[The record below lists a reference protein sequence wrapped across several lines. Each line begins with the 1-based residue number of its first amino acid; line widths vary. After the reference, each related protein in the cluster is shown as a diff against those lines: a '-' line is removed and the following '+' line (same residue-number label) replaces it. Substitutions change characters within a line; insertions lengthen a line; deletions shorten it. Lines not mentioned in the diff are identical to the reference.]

1 MVKHKQAQETKSK
14 VKLYKTKRGWFSALT
29 RFFGLFSFMSKKEVH
44 PIDLNDLDALK
55 DADTSDNYKK
65 GIATVATLF
74 GMGAIGAVSPTEVH
88 AATTTVGY
96 SSQVI
101 GSGSTSVSTSTSQS
115 MASTSGSTASQSTST
130 SSVSQSMQSN
140 SLSVNSVSGSTTST
154 TIFEGTTTSS
164 MVTENSSNSISGSQ
178 AIENS
183 DAASIDHSGSH
194 SNSTPVDSITGSTSL
209 DNEKTSIEESAS
221 TSHLEENGMATI
233 LPATG
238 NNDGETSV
246 ANRTVTEGNIVQLA
260 ENIEEVSNEE
270 ELKAALRD
278 ASITTIKLKNNI
290 TLNNAITINN
300 GNRNITI
307 IGDGHYINAL
317 NSDGGIILN
326 NRGGSAQI
334 KLTIENATLY
344 NTSKYGFV
352 NMSSNGVDTV
362 TYKDVTAYGG
372 TLVWSKT
379 GAGVKTLNL
388 VGNTTLNSVKSYEV
402 DGQSC
407 GTEAFSHRT
416 PDGDKTTALYVSHN
430 INIADNANVVLNN
443 SATDIDMWLLT
454 AISSSSTPDNITF
467 ISTVKVGDNASLTM
481 ENIGN
486 TEYNIKLDGG
496 LGNHF
501 IVNENA
507 AVKMSAKVD
516 NVRIIPQLENIL
528 TRGNIELAKGSNVHL
543 EVITGS
549 NFRVAGTVANRID
562 FNGTATLIKQEGASG
577 PTIYDKNS
585 QANIEFN
592 WLGIVEN
599 TVNFN
604 PGADVTLIAGKG
616 ASNIG
621 SSSLVTAKVNI
632 DDPLRVAFNTDKLE
646 TDNGVTYLGN
656 SRINV
661 NVKNATIKVDDNDF
675 SELISS
681 NKTNIN
687 GSSVGVGSVSLNS
700 NSTSYANESESLSA
714 SLSFSV
720 ATSMAASQLAA
731 VNNGSQVIYGGS
743 TSIYNSQS
751 MSSSL
756 SLSTSA
762 SLSESLSNSVSM
774 SESMSNSVS
783 ISESLSNSVSVSAS
797 ESISA
802 SVSASESASTSLS
815 ASESTSASVSASE
828 STSASVSASESTSA
842 SVSASESTSAS
853 VSASES
859 TSASVSASES
869 TSASV
874 SASESTSASVSASE
888 STSTSV
894 SASESASTS
903 LSASESTSASVSS
916 SESTSASA
924 STSESTSALVS
935 ASESTSASVSASE
948 STSASVS
955 ASESLSNSVSM
966 SESLSNSVSMSES
979 LSNSVSMS
987 ESLSNS
993 VSMSESLSNSVSMSE
1008 SLSNSVS
1015 MSESLS
1021 NSQSMSISIS
1031 ELISLSSSESAS
1043 TSLSLS
1049 NSTSISIS
1057 SSGNASESLSD
1068 SLSSIS
1074 SSSSLSGSTSA
1085 VSDLG
1090 STFSDNSIN
1099 YSTSSSLSIMNN
1111 GNGLKTTNISESG
1124 NQTIMN
1130 LNETNSV
1137 NSQKPSQQNEKLP
1150 QTGNEKHS
1158 TAKLLSLISLEA
1170 ILLLLIS
1177 KKKKG

>member
-194 SNSTPVDSITGSTSL
+194 SNSTTVDSITGSTSL

-270 ELKAALRD
+270 ELKAALQD

-326 NRGGSAQI
+326 NSSGSAKI
-334 KLTIENATLY
+334 DLTIENATLY

-352 NMSSNGVDTV
+352 NMSSNGADTV

-379 GAGVKTLNL
+379 YAGVKTLNL

-416 PDGDKTTALYVSHN
+416 PDGDKTTALYVSN
-430 INIADNANVVLNN
+430 AINIADNANVVLNN

-454 AISSSSTPDNITF
+454 AVPSSSST
-467 ISTVKVGDNASLTM
+467 STVKVGNNASLTM

-496 LGNHF
+496 LYNNF

-528 TRGNIELAKGSNVHL
+528 TRGNIDLAKGSNVHL

-549 NFRVAGTVANRID
+549 NFRVAGTVANKID

-621 SSSLVTAKVNI
+621 SSSFVTATVNI
-632 DDPLRVAFNTDKLE
+632 EDPLRVAFNTDKLE

-656 SRINV
+656 SRITV

-842 SVSASESTSAS
+842 S
-853 VSASES
+853 
-859 TSASVSASES
+859 
-869 TSASV
+869 
-874 SASESTSASVSASE
+874 
-888 STSTSV
+888 
-894 SASESASTS
+894 
-903 LSASESTSASVSS
+903 
-916 SESTSASA
+916 A

-955 ASESLSNSVSM
+955 ASESLSNSVSMSESLSNSVSMSESLSNSVSMSESLSNSVSMSESLSNSVSM

>member
-194 SNSTPVDSITGSTSL
+194 SNSTTVDSITGSTSL

-270 ELKAALRD
+270 ELKAALQD

-326 NRGGSAQI
+326 NSSGRANI
-334 KLTIENATLY
+334 NLTIENATLY

-352 NMSSNGVDTV
+352 NMSSNGADTV

-379 GAGVKTLNL
+379 DAGVKTLNL

-416 PDGDKTTALYVSHN
+416 PDGNKTTALYVSHT

-454 AISSSSTPDNITF
+454 DVSSSSAR
-467 ISTVKVGDNASLTM
+467 STVTVGNNASLTM

-496 LGNHF
+496 LYNRF

-528 TRGNIELAKGSNVHL
+528 TRGNIDLAKGSNVHL

-549 NFRVAGTVANRID
+549 NFRVAGTVANKID

-592 WLGIVEN
+592 WLGIYGNE
-599 TVNFN
+599 VNFK

-621 SSSLVTAKVNI
+621 SSSAVTATVNI
-632 DDPLRVAFNTDKLE
+632 NDPLRVAFNTDKLE

-656 SRINV
+656 SRITV

-783 ISESLSNSVSVSAS
+783 ISESLSNSVSVSESLSNSASMS
-797 ESISA
+797 ESLSN
-802 SVSASESASTSLS
+802 SVSMSESLSNSVSMSESLS
-815 ASESTSASVSASE
+815 NSVSMSESMSNSVSMSE
-828 STSASVSASESTSA
+828 SLSNSVSMSESLSN
-842 SVSASESTSAS
+842 SVSMSESLSNS
-853 VSASES
+853 VSM
-859 TSASVSASES
+859 
-869 TSASV
+869 
-874 SASESTSASVSASE
+874 
-888 STSTSV
+888 
-894 SASESASTS
+894 
-903 LSASESTSASVSS
+903 
-916 SESTSASA
+916 
-924 STSESTSALVS
+924 
-935 ASESTSASVSASE
+935 
-948 STSASVS
+948 
-955 ASESLSNSVSM
+955 SESLSNSVSM

>member
-1 MVKHKQAQETKSK
+1 M
-14 VKLYKTKRGWFSALT
+14 
-29 RFFGLFSFMSKKEVH
+29 
-44 PIDLNDLDALK
+44 
-55 DADTSDNYKK
+55 
-65 GIATVATLF
+65 
-74 GMGAIGAVSPTEVH
+74 
-88 AATTTVGY
+88 
-96 SSQVI
+96 
-101 GSGSTSVSTSTSQS
+101 
-115 MASTSGSTASQSTST
+115 
-130 SSVSQSMQSN
+130 
-140 SLSVNSVSGSTTST
+140 
-154 TIFEGTTTSS
+154 
-164 MVTENSSNSISGSQ
+164 
-178 AIENS
+178 
-183 DAASIDHSGSH
+183 
-194 SNSTPVDSITGSTSL
+194 
-209 DNEKTSIEESAS
+209 
-221 TSHLEENGMATI
+221 
-233 LPATG
+233 
-238 NNDGETSV
+238 
-246 ANRTVTEGNIVQLA
+246 
-260 ENIEEVSNEE
+260 
-270 ELKAALRD
+270 
-278 ASITTIKLKNNI
+278 
-290 TLNNAITINN
+290 
-300 GNRNITI
+300 
-307 IGDGHYINAL
+307 
-317 NSDGGIILN
+317 
-326 NRGGSAQI
+326 
-334 KLTIENATLY
+334 
-344 NTSKYGFV
+344 
-352 NMSSNGVDTV
+352 

-430 INIADNANVVLNN
+430 INIEDNANVVLNN

-454 AISSSSTPDNITF
+454 AISSSSTPSTPSTF
-467 ISTVKVGDNASLTM
+467 ISTVKVGNNASLTM

-496 LGNHF
+496 FGNHF

-507 AVKMSAKVD
+507 TVKMSAKVD

-599 TVNFN
+599 TVNFK

-621 SSSLVTAKVNI
+621 SSSPVTANVNI

-828 STSASVSASESTSA
+828 STSASVSASESISA
-842 SVSASESTSAS
+842 
-853 VSASES
+853 
-859 TSASVSASES
+859 
-869 TSASV
+869 
-874 SASESTSASVSASE
+874 
-888 STSTSV
+888 SV

-903 LSASESTSASVSS
+903 LSASESTSASVSA
-916 SESTSASA
+916 SESTSASL
-924 STSESTSALVS
+924 SSSESASSS
-935 ASESTSASVSASE
+935 ASASASISSSLSTSASVSASISGSNFTSDSPVNPQPDNPSTSISDSE
-948 STSASVS
+948 SMSISTSESISVSASGSTSISDSGSTSLSASDSTSTSISGSSFNGSESTSGSQSPVTPFPDNSGSTSMSTNGSGNDSISLSLSITNSTNTSSLENTSASVTDKHMTVDLT
-955 ASESLSNSVSM
+955 AQNSV
-966 SESLSNSVSMSES
+966 EN
-979 LSNSVSMS
+979 
-987 ESLSNS
+987 
-993 VSMSESLSNSVSMSE
+993 
-1008 SLSNSVS
+1008 
-1015 MSESLS
+1015 
-1021 NSQSMSISIS
+1021 
-1031 ELISLSSSESAS
+1031 
-1043 TSLSLS
+1043 
-1049 NSTSISIS
+1049 
-1057 SSGNASESLSD
+1057 GNA
-1068 SLSSIS
+1068 
-1074 SSSSLSGSTSA
+1074 
-1085 VSDLG
+1085 
-1090 STFSDNSIN
+1090 N
-1099 YSTSSSLSIMNN
+1099 
-1111 GNGLKTTNISESG
+1111 
-1124 NQTIMN
+1124 
-1130 LNETNSV
+1130 
-1137 NSQKPSQQNEKLP
+1137 KPSQQNKKLP
-1150 QTGNEKHS
+1150 QTGNAS
-1158 TAKLLSLISLEA
+1158 QTTAELLGLMSLEA
-1170 ILLLLIS
+1170 VLLLLIA
-1177 KKKKG
+1177 KKKKHNEDK

>member
-194 SNSTPVDSITGSTSL
+194 SNSTTVDSITGSTSL

-326 NRGGSAQI
+326 NSSGRAKI
-334 KLTIENATLY
+334 NLTIENATLY

-352 NMSSNGVDTV
+352 NMSSNGADTV

-379 GAGVKTLNL
+379 DAGVKTLNL

-416 PDGDKTTALYVSHN
+416 PDGNKTTALYVSHT
-430 INIADNANVVLNN
+430 IKIADNANVVLNN

-454 AISSSSTPDNITF
+454 DVSSSSAR
-467 ISTVKVGDNASLTM
+467 STVTVGNNASLTM

-496 LGNHF
+496 LNNRF

-528 TRGNIELAKGSNVHL
+528 TRGNIDLAKGSNVHL

-549 NFRVAGTVANRID
+549 NFRVAGTVANKID

-592 WLGIVEN
+592 WLGIYGNE
-599 TVNFN
+599 VNFK

-621 SSSLVTAKVNI
+621 SSSAVTATVNI

-656 SRINV
+656 SRITV

-774 SESMSNSVS
+774 SES
-783 ISESLSNSVSVSAS
+783 
-797 ESISA
+797 
-802 SVSASESASTSLS
+802 ASTSLS

-828 STSASVSASESTSA
+828 STSASVSASESTST
-842 SVSASESTSAS
+842 SVSTSESTSAS

-903 LSASESTSASVSS
+903 LSASESTSASVSAS
-916 SESTSASA
+916 ESASTSLSASESTSASVSASESTSASVSASESTSASA

-955 ASESLSNSVSM
+955 A
-966 SESLSNSVSMSES
+966 
-979 LSNSVSMS
+979 
-987 ESLSNS
+987 
-993 VSMSESLSNSVSMSE
+993 SE

>member
-194 SNSTPVDSITGSTSL
+194 SNSTTVDSITGSTSL

-326 NRGGSAQI
+326 NRGSAKI
-334 KLTIENATLY
+334 DLTIENATLY

-454 AISSSSTPDNITF
+454 AIPSSSTPITPSTF
-467 ISTVKVGDNASLTM
+467 ISTVKVGNNASLTM

-496 LGNHF
+496 FGNHF

-549 NFRVAGTVANRID
+549 NFRVAGTVANKID

-621 SSSLVTAKVNI
+621 SSSLVNANVNI

-681 NKTNIN
+681 NETNIN

-828 STSASVSASESTSA
+828 STSASVSASESISA
-842 SVSASESTSAS
+842 SVR
-853 VSASES
+853 
-859 TSASVSASES
+859 
-869 TSASV
+869 
-874 SASESTSASVSASE
+874 
-888 STSTSV
+888 
-894 SASESASTS
+894 
-903 LSASESTSASVSS
+903 
-916 SESTSASA
+916 
-924 STSESTSALVS
+924 ALVPVKY
-935 ASESTSASVSASE
+935 TV
-948 STSASVS
+948 
-955 ASESLSNSVSM
+955 
-966 SESLSNSVSMSES
+966 
-979 LSNSVSMS
+979 
-987 ESLSNS
+987 
-993 VSMSESLSNSVSMSE
+993 
-1008 SLSNSVS
+1008 
-1015 MSESLS
+1015 
-1021 NSQSMSISIS
+1021 
-1031 ELISLSSSESAS
+1031 
-1043 TSLSLS
+1043 
-1049 NSTSISIS
+1049 
-1057 SSGNASESLSD
+1057 
-1068 SLSSIS
+1068 
-1074 SSSSLSGSTSA
+1074 
-1085 VSDLG
+1085 
-1090 STFSDNSIN
+1090 
-1099 YSTSSSLSIMNN
+1099 
-1111 GNGLKTTNISESG
+1111 
-1124 NQTIMN
+1124 
-1130 LNETNSV
+1130 
-1137 NSQKPSQQNEKLP
+1137 
-1150 QTGNEKHS
+1150 
-1158 TAKLLSLISLEA
+1158 
-1170 ILLLLIS
+1170 
-1177 KKKKG
+1177 

>member
-194 SNSTPVDSITGSTSL
+194 SNSTTVDSITGSTSL

-326 NRGGSAQI
+326 NSSGRAKI
-334 KLTIENATLY
+334 NLTIENATLY

-352 NMSSNGVDTV
+352 NMSSNGADTV

-379 GAGVKTLNL
+379 DAGVKTLNL

-416 PDGDKTTALYVSHN
+416 PDGNKTTALYVSHT
-430 INIADNANVVLNN
+430 IKIADNANVVLNN

-454 AISSSSTPDNITF
+454 DVSSSSAR
-467 ISTVKVGDNASLTM
+467 STVTVGNNASLTM

-496 LGNHF
+496 LNNRF

-528 TRGNIELAKGSNVHL
+528 TRGNIDLAKGSNVHL

-549 NFRVAGTVANRID
+549 NFRVAGTVANKID

-592 WLGIVEN
+592 WLGIYGNE
-599 TVNFN
+599 VNFK

-621 SSSLVTAKVNI
+621 SSSAVTATVNI

-656 SRINV
+656 SRITV

-762 SLSESLSNSVSM
+762 SLSESLSNSVST

-783 ISESLSNSVSVSAS
+783 ISESLSNSVSV
-797 ESISA
+797 
-802 SVSASESASTSLS
+802 
-815 ASESTSASVSASE
+815 
-828 STSASVSASESTSA
+828 
-842 SVSASESTSAS
+842 
-853 VSASES
+853 
-859 TSASVSASES
+859 
-869 TSASV
+869 
-874 SASESTSASVSASE
+874 
-888 STSTSV
+888 
-894 SASESASTS
+894 
-903 LSASESTSASVSS
+903 
-916 SESTSASA
+916 
-924 STSESTSALVS
+924 
-935 ASESTSASVSASE
+935 
-948 STSASVS
+948 
-955 ASESLSNSVSM
+955 
-966 SESLSNSVSMSES
+966 
-979 LSNSVSMS
+979 S

>member
-194 SNSTPVDSITGSTSL
+194 SNSTTVDSITGSTSL

-270 ELKAALRD
+270 ELKAALQD

-326 NRGGSAQI
+326 NSSGRAKI
-334 KLTIENATLY
+334 NLTIENATLY

-352 NMSSNGVDTV
+352 NMSSNGADTV

-379 GAGVKTLNL
+379 DAGVKTLNL

-416 PDGDKTTALYVSHN
+416 PDGNKTTALYVSHT
-430 INIADNANVVLNN
+430 IKIADNANVVLNN

-454 AISSSSTPDNITF
+454 DVSSSSAR
-467 ISTVKVGDNASLTM
+467 STVTVGNNASLTM

-496 LGNHF
+496 LNNRF

-528 TRGNIELAKGSNVHL
+528 TRGNIDLAKGSNVHL

-549 NFRVAGTVANRID
+549 NFRVAGTVANKID

-592 WLGIVEN
+592 WLGIYGNE
-599 TVNFN
+599 VNFK

-621 SSSLVTAKVNI
+621 SSSAVTATVNI

-656 SRINV
+656 SRITV

-783 ISESLSNSVSVSAS
+783 ISESLSNSVSV
-797 ESISA
+797 
-802 SVSASESASTSLS
+802 
-815 ASESTSASVSASE
+815 
-828 STSASVSASESTSA
+828 
-842 SVSASESTSAS
+842 
-853 VSASES
+853 
-859 TSASVSASES
+859 
-869 TSASV
+869 
-874 SASESTSASVSASE
+874 
-888 STSTSV
+888 
-894 SASESASTS
+894 
-903 LSASESTSASVSS
+903 
-916 SESTSASA
+916 
-924 STSESTSALVS
+924 
-935 ASESTSASVSASE
+935 
-948 STSASVS
+948 
-955 ASESLSNSVSM
+955 
-966 SESLSNSVSMSES
+966 
-979 LSNSVSMS
+979 S

>member
-194 SNSTPVDSITGSTSL
+194 SNSTTVDSITGSTSL

-270 ELKAALRD
+270 ELKAALQD

-326 NRGGSAQI
+326 NSSGSAKI
-334 KLTIENATLY
+334 DLTIENATLY

-352 NMSSNGVDTV
+352 NMSSNGADTV

-379 GAGVKTLNL
+379 YAGVKTLNL

-416 PDGDKTTALYVSHN
+416 PDGDKTTALYVSHA

-454 AISSSSTPDNITF
+454 AVSSSSTP
-467 ISTVKVGDNASLTM
+467 STVKVGNNASLTM

-496 LGNHF
+496 LNNHF

-528 TRGNIELAKGSNVHL
+528 TRGNIDLAKGSNVHL

-549 NFRVAGTVANRID
+549 NFRVAGTVANKID

-592 WLGIVEN
+592 WLGIGGNE
-599 TVNFN
+599 VNFK

-621 SSSLVTAKVNI
+621 SSSAVTATVNI
-632 DDPLRVAFNTDKLE
+632 NDPLRVAFNTDKLE

-656 SRINV
+656 SRITV

-783 ISESLSNSVSVSAS
+783 ISESLSNSVSVS
-797 ESISA
+797 ESLSNSA
-802 SVSASESASTSLS
+802 SM
-815 ASESTSASVSASE
+815 
-828 STSASVSASESTSA
+828 
-842 SVSASESTSAS
+842 
-853 VSASES
+853 
-859 TSASVSASES
+859 
-869 TSASV
+869 
-874 SASESTSASVSASE
+874 
-888 STSTSV
+888 
-894 SASESASTS
+894 
-903 LSASESTSASVSS
+903 
-916 SESTSASA
+916 
-924 STSESTSALVS
+924 
-935 ASESTSASVSASE
+935 
-948 STSASVS
+948 
-955 ASESLSNSVSM
+955 SESLSNSVSM

-987 ESLSNS
+987 ESLSNSVSMSESLSNSVSMSESMSNSVSMSESLSNSVSMSESLSNSVSMSESLSNSVSMSESLSNSVSMSESLSNSVSMSESLSNSVSMSESMSNS

>member
-194 SNSTPVDSITGSTSL
+194 SNSTTVDSITGSTSL

-326 NRGGSAQI
+326 NRGSAKI
-334 KLTIENATLY
+334 DLTIENATLY

-352 NMSSNGVDTV
+352 NMSSNGADTV

-416 PDGDKTTALYVSHN
+416 PDGDKTTALYVSHA

-454 AISSSSTPDNITF
+454 ASLTNST
-467 ISTVKVGDNASLTM
+467 STVTVVNNASLTM

-496 LGNHF
+496 LYNYF

-549 NFRVAGTVANRID
+549 NFRVAGTVANKID

-585 QANIEFN
+585 QANIEFD
-592 WLGIVEN
+592 WLGIGGN
-599 TVNFN
+599 KVNFN

-621 SSSLVTAKVNI
+621 SSSLVTANVNI

-661 NVKNATIKVDDNDF
+661 NVTNATIKVDDNDF

-762 SLSESLSNSVSM
+762 SLSESLSNSVST

-828 STSASVSASESTSA
+828 STSASVSASESTST
-842 SVSASESTSAS
+842 SVSTSESTSAS

-894 SASESASTS
+894 SASES
-903 LSASESTSASVSS
+903 
-916 SESTSASA
+916 TSASA

-955 ASESLSNSVSM
+955 A
-966 SESLSNSVSMSES
+966 SES

>member
-194 SNSTPVDSITGSTSL
+194 SNSTTVDSITGSTSL

-270 ELKAALRD
+270 ELKAALQD

-326 NRGGSAQI
+326 NSSGSAKI
-334 KLTIENATLY
+334 DLTIENATLY

-352 NMSSNGVDTV
+352 NMSSNGADTV

-379 GAGVKTLNL
+379 DAGVKTLNL

-416 PDGDKTTALYVSHN
+416 PDGNKTTALYVSHA

-454 AISSSSTPDNITF
+454 DVSSSSAR
-467 ISTVKVGDNASLTM
+467 STVTVGNNASLTM

-496 LGNHF
+496 LYNHF

-528 TRGNIELAKGSNVHL
+528 TRGNIDLAKGSNVHL

-549 NFRVAGTVANRID
+549 NFRVAGTVANKID

-585 QANIEFN
+585 QANIEFD
-592 WLGIVEN
+592 WLGIGGN
-599 TVNFN
+599 KVNFN

-621 SSSLVTAKVNI
+621 ASSAVTATVNI
-632 DDPLRVAFNTDKLE
+632 NDPLRVAFNTDKLE

-656 SRINV
+656 SRITV

-783 ISESLSNSVSVSAS
+783 ISESLSNSVSVSESLSNSVSMS
-797 ESISA
+797 ESLSN
-802 SVSASESASTSLS
+802 SVSMSESLS
-815 ASESTSASVSASE
+815 NSVSM
-828 STSASVSASESTSA
+828 
-842 SVSASESTSAS
+842 
-853 VSASES
+853 
-859 TSASVSASES
+859 
-869 TSASV
+869 
-874 SASESTSASVSASE
+874 
-888 STSTSV
+888 
-894 SASESASTS
+894 
-903 LSASESTSASVSS
+903 
-916 SESTSASA
+916 
-924 STSESTSALVS
+924 
-935 ASESTSASVSASE
+935 
-948 STSASVS
+948 
-955 ASESLSNSVSM
+955 SESLSNSVSM

>member
-194 SNSTPVDSITGSTSL
+194 SNSTTVDSITGSTSL

-270 ELKAALRD
+270 ELKAALQD

-326 NRGGSAQI
+326 NSSGSAKI
-334 KLTIENATLY
+334 DLTIENATLY

-352 NMSSNGVDTV
+352 NMSSNGADTV

-379 GAGVKTLNL
+379 YAGVKTLNL

-416 PDGDKTTALYVSHN
+416 PDGDKTTALYVSHA

-454 AISSSSTPDNITF
+454 AVSSSSTP
-467 ISTVKVGDNASLTM
+467 STVKVGNNASLTM

-496 LGNHF
+496 LNNHF

-528 TRGNIELAKGSNVHL
+528 TRGNIDLAKGSNVHL

-549 NFRVAGTVANRID
+549 NFRVAGTVANKID

-592 WLGIVEN
+592 WLGIGGNE
-599 TVNFN
+599 VNFK

-621 SSSLVTAKVNI
+621 SSSAVTATVNI
-632 DDPLRVAFNTDKLE
+632 NDPLRVAFNTDKLE

-656 SRINV
+656 SRITV

-783 ISESLSNSVSVSAS
+783 ISESLSNSASMSESLSNSVSMS
-797 ESISA
+797 ESLSN
-802 SVSASESASTSLS
+802 SVSMSESLSNSVSMSESLS
-815 ASESTSASVSASE
+815 NSVSMSESLSNSVSMSE
-828 STSASVSASESTSA
+828 SLSNSVSMSESLSN
-842 SVSASESTSAS
+842 SVSMSESLSNFVSMSESMSNS
-853 VSASES
+853 VSMSES
-859 TSASVSASES
+859 LSNSVSMSES
-869 TSASV
+869 LSNSV
-874 SASESTSASVSASE
+874 SMSESLSNSVSMSE
-888 STSTSV
+888 SMSNSV
-894 SASESASTS
+894 SM
-903 LSASESTSASVSS
+903 
-916 SESTSASA
+916 
-924 STSESTSALVS
+924 
-935 ASESTSASVSASE
+935 
-948 STSASVS
+948 
-955 ASESLSNSVSM
+955 SESLSNSVSM

>member
-194 SNSTPVDSITGSTSL
+194 SNSTTVDSITGSTSL

-270 ELKAALRD
+270 ELKAALQD

-326 NRGGSAQI
+326 NSSGSAKI
-334 KLTIENATLY
+334 DLTIENATLY

-352 NMSSNGVDTV
+352 NMSSNGADTV

-379 GAGVKTLNL
+379 DAGVKTLNL

-416 PDGDKTTALYVSHN
+416 PDGNKTTALYVSHA

-454 AISSSSTPDNITF
+454 DVSSSSAR
-467 ISTVKVGDNASLTM
+467 STVTVGNNASLTM

-496 LGNHF
+496 LYNDF

-528 TRGNIELAKGSNVHL
+528 TRGNIDLAKGSNVHL

-549 NFRVAGTVANRID
+549 NFRVAGTVANKID

-592 WLGIVEN
+592 WLGIYGNE
-599 TVNFN
+599 VNFK

-621 SSSLVTAKVNI
+621 SSSFVNATVNI
-632 DDPLRVAFNTDKLE
+632 NDPLRVAFNTDKLE

-656 SRINV
+656 SRITV

-681 NKTNIN
+681 NKTSIN

-783 ISESLSNSVSVSAS
+783 ISESLSNSVSVSESLSNSVSMS
-797 ESISA
+797 ESLSNSVSMSESLSNSVSMSESMSNSVSMSESLSNSVSMSESLSNSA
-802 SVSASESASTSLS
+802 SMSESLSNSVSMSESLS
-815 ASESTSASVSASE
+815 NSVSM
-828 STSASVSASESTSA
+828 
-842 SVSASESTSAS
+842 
-853 VSASES
+853 
-859 TSASVSASES
+859 
-869 TSASV
+869 
-874 SASESTSASVSASE
+874 
-888 STSTSV
+888 
-894 SASESASTS
+894 
-903 LSASESTSASVSS
+903 
-916 SESTSASA
+916 
-924 STSESTSALVS
+924 
-935 ASESTSASVSASE
+935 
-948 STSASVS
+948 
-955 ASESLSNSVSM
+955 SESLSNSVSM

>member
-194 SNSTPVDSITGSTSL
+194 SNSTTVDSITGSTSL

-270 ELKAALRD
+270 ELKAALQD

-317 NSDGGIILN
+317 NRNGGIILN
-326 NRGGSAQI
+326 NSSGSAKI
-334 KLTIENATLY
+334 DLTIENATLY

-352 NMSSNGVDTV
+352 NMSSNGADTV

-379 GAGVKTLNL
+379 DAGVKTLNL

-407 GTEAFSHRT
+407 GTEAFSHST
-416 PDGDKTTALYVSHN
+416 PDGDKTTALYVSN
-430 INIADNANVVLNN
+430 AINIADNANVVLNN

-454 AISSSSTPDNITF
+454 AVPSSSST
-467 ISTVKVGDNASLTM
+467 STVTVGNNASLTM

-496 LGNHF
+496 LYNDF

-528 TRGNIELAKGSNVHL
+528 TRGNIDLAKGSNVHL

-549 NFRVAGTVANRID
+549 NFRVAGTIANKID

-585 QANIEFN
+585 QANIEFD
-592 WLGIVEN
+592 WLGIGGNE
-599 TVNFN
+599 VNFK

-621 SSSLVTAKVNI
+621 SSSFVTATVNI
-632 DDPLRVAFNTDKLE
+632 NDPLRVAFNTDKLE

-656 SRINV
+656 SRITV

-681 NKTNIN
+681 NETKIN

-783 ISESLSNSVSVSAS
+783 ISESLSNSVSV
-797 ESISA
+797 
-802 SVSASESASTSLS
+802 
-815 ASESTSASVSASE
+815 
-828 STSASVSASESTSA
+828 
-842 SVSASESTSAS
+842 
-853 VSASES
+853 
-859 TSASVSASES
+859 
-869 TSASV
+869 
-874 SASESTSASVSASE
+874 
-888 STSTSV
+888 
-894 SASESASTS
+894 
-903 LSASESTSASVSS
+903 
-916 SESTSASA
+916 
-924 STSESTSALVS
+924 
-935 ASESTSASVSASE
+935 
-948 STSASVS
+948 
-955 ASESLSNSVSM
+955 
-966 SESLSNSVSMSES
+966 
-979 LSNSVSMS
+979 S

>member
-194 SNSTPVDSITGSTSL
+194 SNSTTVDSITGSTSL

-270 ELKAALRD
+270 ELKAALQD

-326 NRGGSAQI
+326 NSSGSANI
-334 KLTIENATLY
+334 DLTIENATLY

-352 NMSSNGVDTV
+352 NMSSNGADTV

-379 GAGVKTLNL
+379 YAGVKTLNL

-416 PDGDKTTALYVSHN
+416 PDGNKTTALYVSHT
-430 INIADNANVVLNN
+430 IEIEDNANVVLNN

-454 AISSSSTPDNITF
+454 DVSSSRPHST
-467 ISTVKVGDNASLTM
+467 STVTVGNNASLTM

-496 LGNHF
+496 LYNDF

-528 TRGNIELAKGSNVHL
+528 TRGNIDLAKGSNVHL

-549 NFRVAGTVANRID
+549 NFRVAGTVANKID

-592 WLGIVEN
+592 WLGIVRNE
-599 TVNFN
+599 VNFK

-621 SSSLVTAKVNI
+621 SSSLVTANVNI

-656 SRINV
+656 SRITV

-842 SVSASESTSAS
+842 SVSASES
-853 VSASES
+853 
-859 TSASVSASES
+859 
-869 TSASV
+869 
-874 SASESTSASVSASE
+874 
-888 STSTSV
+888 
-894 SASESASTS
+894 
-903 LSASESTSASVSS
+903 
-916 SESTSASA
+916 
-924 STSESTSALVS
+924 
-935 ASESTSASVSASE
+935 
-948 STSASVS
+948 
-955 ASESLSNSVSM
+955 
-966 SESLSNSVSMSES
+966 
-979 LSNSVSMS
+979 
-987 ESLSNS
+987 
-993 VSMSESLSNSVSMSE
+993 
-1008 SLSNSVS
+1008 LSNSVS

>member
-194 SNSTPVDSITGSTSL
+194 SNSTTVDSITGSTSL

-326 NRGGSAQI
+326 NSSGSAKI
-334 KLTIENATLY
+334 DLTIENATLY

-352 NMSSNGVDTV
+352 NMSSNGADTV

-379 GAGVKTLNL
+379 DAGVKTLNL

-416 PDGDKTTALYVSHN
+416 PDGDKTTALYVSHA

-454 AISSSSTPDNITF
+454 DVSSSSAR
-467 ISTVKVGDNASLTM
+467 STVTVGDNASLTM

-496 LGNHF
+496 LNNRF
-501 IVNENA
+501 TVNENA

-528 TRGNIELAKGSNVHL
+528 TRGNIDLAKGSNVHL

-549 NFRVAGTVANRID
+549 NFRVAGTIANKID

-585 QANIEFN
+585 QANIEFD
-592 WLGIVEN
+592 WLGIGGNE
-599 TVNFN
+599 VNFK

-616 ASNIG
+616 ESNIG
-621 SSSLVTAKVNI
+621 SSSFVTATVNI
-632 DDPLRVAFNTDKLE
+632 NDPLRVAFNTDKLE

-656 SRINV
+656 SRITV

-783 ISESLSNSVSVSAS
+783 ISESLSNSVSV
-797 ESISA
+797 
-802 SVSASESASTSLS
+802 
-815 ASESTSASVSASE
+815 
-828 STSASVSASESTSA
+828 
-842 SVSASESTSAS
+842 
-853 VSASES
+853 
-859 TSASVSASES
+859 
-869 TSASV
+869 
-874 SASESTSASVSASE
+874 
-888 STSTSV
+888 
-894 SASESASTS
+894 
-903 LSASESTSASVSS
+903 
-916 SESTSASA
+916 
-924 STSESTSALVS
+924 
-935 ASESTSASVSASE
+935 
-948 STSASVS
+948 
-955 ASESLSNSVSM
+955 
-966 SESLSNSVSMSES
+966 
-979 LSNSVSMS
+979 S

>member
-194 SNSTPVDSITGSTSL
+194 SNSTTVDSITGSTSL

-233 LPATG
+233 LLATG

-326 NRGGSAQI
+326 NSSGRAKI
-334 KLTIENATLY
+334 NLTIENATLY

-352 NMSSNGVDTV
+352 NMSSNGADTV

-379 GAGVKTLNL
+379 DAGVKTLNL

-416 PDGDKTTALYVSHN
+416 PDGNKTTALYVSHT
-430 INIADNANVVLNN
+430 IKIADNANVVLNN

-454 AISSSSTPDNITF
+454 DVSSSSAR
-467 ISTVKVGDNASLTM
+467 STVTVGNNASLTM

-496 LGNHF
+496 LNNRF

-528 TRGNIELAKGSNVHL
+528 TRGNIDLAKGSNVHL

-549 NFRVAGTVANRID
+549 NFRVAGTVANKID

-592 WLGIVEN
+592 WLGIYGNE
-599 TVNFN
+599 VNFK

-621 SSSLVTAKVNI
+621 SSSFVTATVNI
-632 DDPLRVAFNTDKLE
+632 NDPLRVAFNTDKLE

-656 SRINV
+656 SRITV

-783 ISESLSNSVSVSAS
+783 ISESLSNSVSVSESLSNSVSMS
-797 ESISA
+797 ESLSN
-802 SVSASESASTSLS
+802 SVSMSESLS
-815 ASESTSASVSASE
+815 NSVSM
-828 STSASVSASESTSA
+828 
-842 SVSASESTSAS
+842 
-853 VSASES
+853 
-859 TSASVSASES
+859 
-869 TSASV
+869 
-874 SASESTSASVSASE
+874 
-888 STSTSV
+888 
-894 SASESASTS
+894 
-903 LSASESTSASVSS
+903 
-916 SESTSASA
+916 
-924 STSESTSALVS
+924 
-935 ASESTSASVSASE
+935 
-948 STSASVS
+948 
-955 ASESLSNSVSM
+955 SESLSNSVSM

>member
-194 SNSTPVDSITGSTSL
+194 SNSTTVDSITGSTSL

-270 ELKAALRD
+270 ELKAALQD

-317 NSDGGIILN
+317 NRNGGIILN
-326 NRGGSAQI
+326 NSSGSAKI
-334 KLTIENATLY
+334 DLTIENATLY

-352 NMSSNGVDTV
+352 NMSSNGADTV

-379 GAGVKTLNL
+379 DAGVKTLNL

-416 PDGDKTTALYVSHN
+416 PDGNKTTALYVSHT
-430 INIADNANVVLNN
+430 IKIADNANVVLNN

-454 AISSSSTPDNITF
+454 AVPSSSST
-467 ISTVKVGDNASLTM
+467 STVTVGNNASLTM

-496 LGNHF
+496 LYNDF

-528 TRGNIELAKGSNVHL
+528 TRGNIDLAKGSNVHL

-549 NFRVAGTVANRID
+549 NFRVAGTVANKID

-592 WLGIVEN
+592 WLGIYGNE
-599 TVNFN
+599 VNFK

-621 SSSLVTAKVNI
+621 SSSAVTTTVNI

-656 SRINV
+656 SRITV

-681 NKTNIN
+681 NETKIN

-783 ISESLSNSVSVSAS
+783 ISESLSNSVSVSESLSNSVSMS
-797 ESISA
+797 ESLSN
-802 SVSASESASTSLS
+802 SVSMSESLS
-815 ASESTSASVSASE
+815 NSVSM
-828 STSASVSASESTSA
+828 
-842 SVSASESTSAS
+842 
-853 VSASES
+853 
-859 TSASVSASES
+859 
-869 TSASV
+869 
-874 SASESTSASVSASE
+874 
-888 STSTSV
+888 
-894 SASESASTS
+894 
-903 LSASESTSASVSS
+903 
-916 SESTSASA
+916 
-924 STSESTSALVS
+924 
-935 ASESTSASVSASE
+935 
-948 STSASVS
+948 
-955 ASESLSNSVSM
+955 SESLSNSVSM

>member
-194 SNSTPVDSITGSTSL
+194 SNSTTVDSITGSTSL

-270 ELKAALRD
+270 ELKAALQD

-326 NRGGSAQI
+326 NSSGSAKI
-334 KLTIENATLY
+334 DLTIENATLY

-352 NMSSNGVDTV
+352 NMSSNGADTV

-379 GAGVKTLNL
+379 DAGVKTLNL

-407 GTEAFSHRT
+407 GTEAFSHST
-416 PDGDKTTALYVSHN
+416 PDGDKTTALYVSN
-430 INIADNANVVLNN
+430 AINIADNANVVLNN

-454 AISSSSTPDNITF
+454 DVSSSSAR
-467 ISTVKVGDNASLTM
+467 STVTVGNNASLTM

-496 LGNHF
+496 LNNRF

-528 TRGNIELAKGSNVHL
+528 TRGNIDLAKGSNVHL

-549 NFRVAGTVANRID
+549 NFRVAGTVANKID

-592 WLGIVEN
+592 WLGIYGNE
-599 TVNFN
+599 VNFK

-621 SSSLVTAKVNI
+621 SSSFVNATVNI
-632 DDPLRVAFNTDKLE
+632 NDPLRVAFNTDKLE

-656 SRINV
+656 SRITV

-774 SESMSNSVS
+774 SESASTSLSASESTSASVS
-783 ISESLSNSVSVSAS
+783 ASESTSASVSAS
-797 ESISA
+797 ESISASVSASESASTSLSASESTSA

-828 STSASVSASESTSA
+828 STSASVSASESTS
-842 SVSASESTSAS
+842 
-853 VSASES
+853 
-859 TSASVSASES
+859 
-869 TSASV
+869 
-874 SASESTSASVSASE
+874 
-888 STSTSV
+888 TSV
-894 SASESASTS
+894 SASESAS
-903 LSASESTSASVSS
+903 
-916 SESTSASA
+916 
-924 STSESTSALVS
+924 
-935 ASESTSASVSASE
+935 ASVSASE
-948 STSASVS
+948 SLSNSVS
-955 ASESLSNSVSM
+955 MSESLSNSVSMSESLSNSVSMSESLSNSVSM

>member
-194 SNSTPVDSITGSTSL
+194 SNSTTVDSITGSTSL

-270 ELKAALRD
+270 ELKAALQD

-326 NRGGSAQI
+326 NSSGSAKI
-334 KLTIENATLY
+334 DLTIENATLY

-352 NMSSNGVDTV
+352 NMSSNGADTV

-379 GAGVKTLNL
+379 DAGVKTLNL

-416 PDGDKTTALYVSHN
+416 PDGDKTTALYVSHA

-454 AISSSSTPDNITF
+454 DVSSSSAR
-467 ISTVKVGDNASLTM
+467 STVTVGNNASLTM

-496 LGNHF
+496 LYNHF

-528 TRGNIELAKGSNVHL
+528 TRGNIDLAKGSNVHL

-549 NFRVAGTVANRID
+549 NFRVAGTVANKID

-585 QANIEFN
+585 QANIEFD
-592 WLGIVEN
+592 WLGIGGN
-599 TVNFN
+599 KVNFN

-621 SSSLVTAKVNI
+621 SSSAVTATVNI

-656 SRINV
+656 SRITV

-783 ISESLSNSVSVSAS
+783 ISESLSNSVSVSESLSNSASMS
-797 ESISA
+797 ESLSN
-802 SVSASESASTSLS
+802 SVSMSESLS
-815 ASESTSASVSASE
+815 NSVSM
-828 STSASVSASESTSA
+828 
-842 SVSASESTSAS
+842 
-853 VSASES
+853 
-859 TSASVSASES
+859 
-869 TSASV
+869 
-874 SASESTSASVSASE
+874 
-888 STSTSV
+888 
-894 SASESASTS
+894 
-903 LSASESTSASVSS
+903 
-916 SESTSASA
+916 
-924 STSESTSALVS
+924 
-935 ASESTSASVSASE
+935 
-948 STSASVS
+948 
-955 ASESLSNSVSM
+955 SESLSNSVSM

>member
-194 SNSTPVDSITGSTSL
+194 SNSTTVDSITGSTSL

-270 ELKAALRD
+270 ELKAALQD

-326 NRGGSAQI
+326 NSSGSAKI
-334 KLTIENATLY
+334 DLTIENATLY

-352 NMSSNGVDTV
+352 NMSSNGADTV

-379 GAGVKTLNL
+379 DAGVKTLNL

-416 PDGDKTTALYVSHN
+416 PDGDKTTALYVSN
-430 INIADNANVVLNN
+430 AINIADNANVVLNN

-454 AISSSSTPDNITF
+454 AVPSSSST
-467 ISTVKVGDNASLTM
+467 STVTVGKNASLTM

-496 LGNHF
+496 LYNHF

-528 TRGNIELAKGSNVHL
+528 TRGNIDLAKGSNVHL

-549 NFRVAGTVANRID
+549 NFRVAGTVANKID

-585 QANIEFN
+585 QANIEFD
-592 WLGIVEN
+592 WLGIGGN
-599 TVNFN
+599 KVNFN

-621 SSSLVTAKVNI
+621 SSSFVNATVNI
-632 DDPLRVAFNTDKLE
+632 NDPLRVAFNTDKLE

-656 SRINV
+656 SRITV

-681 NKTNIN
+681 NKTSIN

-783 ISESLSNSVSVSAS
+783 ISESLSNSVSVSESLSNSVSMS
-797 ESISA
+797 ESLSN
-802 SVSASESASTSLS
+802 SVSMSESLS
-815 ASESTSASVSASE
+815 NSVSM
-828 STSASVSASESTSA
+828 
-842 SVSASESTSAS
+842 
-853 VSASES
+853 
-859 TSASVSASES
+859 
-869 TSASV
+869 
-874 SASESTSASVSASE
+874 
-888 STSTSV
+888 
-894 SASESASTS
+894 
-903 LSASESTSASVSS
+903 
-916 SESTSASA
+916 
-924 STSESTSALVS
+924 
-935 ASESTSASVSASE
+935 
-948 STSASVS
+948 
-955 ASESLSNSVSM
+955 SESLSNSVSM

>member
-194 SNSTPVDSITGSTSL
+194 SNSTTVDSITGSTSL

-270 ELKAALRD
+270 ELKAALQD

-326 NRGGSAQI
+326 NSSGSAKI
-334 KLTIENATLY
+334 DLTIENATLY

-352 NMSSNGVDTV
+352 NMSSNGADTV

-379 GAGVKTLNL
+379 DAGVKTLNL

-416 PDGDKTTALYVSHN
+416 PDGNKTTALYVSHT

-454 AISSSSTPDNITF
+454 DVSSSSAR
-467 ISTVKVGDNASLTM
+467 STVTVGNNASLTM

-496 LGNHF
+496 LYNHF

-528 TRGNIELAKGSNVHL
+528 TRGNIDLAKGSNVHL

-549 NFRVAGTVANRID
+549 NFRVAGTVANKID

-592 WLGIVEN
+592 WLGIYGNE
-599 TVNFN
+599 VNFK

-621 SSSLVTAKVNI
+621 SSSAVTATVNI
-632 DDPLRVAFNTDKLE
+632 NDPLRVAFNTDKLE

-656 SRINV
+656 SRITV

-828 STSASVSASESTSA
+828 STSAT
-842 SVSASESTSAS
+842 
-853 VSASES
+853 
-859 TSASVSASES
+859 
-869 TSASV
+869 
-874 SASESTSASVSASE
+874 
-888 STSTSV
+888 
-894 SASESASTS
+894 ESA
-903 LSASESTSASVSS
+903 

-955 ASESLSNSVSM
+955 ASESLSNSVSMSESLSNSVSM

>member
-194 SNSTPVDSITGSTSL
+194 SNSTTVDSITGSTSL

-326 NRGGSAQI
+326 NSSGSAKI
-334 KLTIENATLY
+334 DLTIENATLY

-352 NMSSNGVDTV
+352 NMSSNGADTV

-379 GAGVKTLNL
+379 DAGVKTLNL

-416 PDGDKTTALYVSHN
+416 PDGNKTTALYVSHA

-454 AISSSSTPDNITF
+454 DVSSSRTH
-467 ISTVKVGDNASLTM
+467 STVTVGNNASLTM

-496 LGNHF
+496 LYNRF

-528 TRGNIELAKGSNVHL
+528 TRGNIDLAKGSNVHL

-549 NFRVAGTVANRID
+549 NFRVAGTVANKID

-592 WLGIVEN
+592 WLGIYGNE
-599 TVNFN
+599 VNFK

-621 SSSLVTAKVNI
+621 SSSFVTATVNI

-656 SRINV
+656 SRITV

-783 ISESLSNSVSVSAS
+783 ISESLSNSVSVSESLSNSVSMS
-797 ESISA
+797 ESLSN
-802 SVSASESASTSLS
+802 SVSMSESLS
-815 ASESTSASVSASE
+815 NSVSM
-828 STSASVSASESTSA
+828 
-842 SVSASESTSAS
+842 
-853 VSASES
+853 
-859 TSASVSASES
+859 
-869 TSASV
+869 
-874 SASESTSASVSASE
+874 
-888 STSTSV
+888 
-894 SASESASTS
+894 
-903 LSASESTSASVSS
+903 
-916 SESTSASA
+916 
-924 STSESTSALVS
+924 
-935 ASESTSASVSASE
+935 
-948 STSASVS
+948 
-955 ASESLSNSVSM
+955 SESLSNSVSM

>member
-194 SNSTPVDSITGSTSL
+194 SNSTTVDSITGSTSL

-326 NRGGSAQI
+326 NRGSAKI
-334 KLTIENATLY
+334 DLTIENATLY

-352 NMSSNGVDTV
+352 NMSSNGVDIV

-454 AISSSSTPDNITF
+454 AIPSSSTTPITPSTST
-467 ISTVKVGDNASLTM
+467 STVKVGNNASLTM

-496 LGNHF
+496 YGNHF
-501 IVNENA
+501 IVDENA

-599 TVNFN
+599 TVNFK

-621 SSSLVTAKVNI
+621 SSSLVTANVNI

-656 SRINV
+656 SRITV

-774 SESMSNSVS
+774 SES
-783 ISESLSNSVSVSAS
+783 
-797 ESISA
+797 
-802 SVSASESASTSLS
+802 ASTSLS

-828 STSASVSASESTSA
+828 STSAS
-842 SVSASESTSAS
+842 
-853 VSASES
+853 
-859 TSASVSASES
+859 
-869 TSASV
+869 
-874 SASESTSASVSASE
+874 
-888 STSTSV
+888 
-894 SASESASTS
+894 
-903 LSASESTSASVSS
+903 
-916 SESTSASA
+916 
-924 STSESTSALVS
+924 
-935 ASESTSASVSASE
+935 
-948 STSASVS
+948 
-955 ASESLSNSVSM
+955 
-966 SESLSNSVSMSES
+966 
-979 LSNSVSMS
+979 
-987 ESLSNS
+987 
-993 VSMSESLSNSVSMSE
+993 
-1008 SLSNSVS
+1008 
-1015 MSESLS
+1015 
-1021 NSQSMSISIS
+1021 
-1031 ELISLSSSESAS
+1031 
-1043 TSLSLS
+1043 
-1049 NSTSISIS
+1049 
-1057 SSGNASESLSD
+1057 
-1068 SLSSIS
+1068 
-1074 SSSSLSGSTSA
+1074 
-1085 VSDLG
+1085 
-1090 STFSDNSIN
+1090 
-1099 YSTSSSLSIMNN
+1099 
-1111 GNGLKTTNISESG
+1111 
-1124 NQTIMN
+1124 
-1130 LNETNSV
+1130 
-1137 NSQKPSQQNEKLP
+1137 
-1150 QTGNEKHS
+1150 
-1158 TAKLLSLISLEA
+1158 
-1170 ILLLLIS
+1170 
-1177 KKKKG
+1177 

>member
-194 SNSTPVDSITGSTSL
+194 SNSTTVDSITGSTSL

-270 ELKAALRD
+270 ELKAALQD

-326 NRGGSAQI
+326 NSSGSAKI
-334 KLTIENATLY
+334 DLTIENATLY

-352 NMSSNGVDTV
+352 NMSSNGADTV

-379 GAGVKTLNL
+379 DAGVKTLNL

-416 PDGDKTTALYVSHN
+416 PDGDKTTALYVSHA

-454 AISSSSTPDNITF
+454 AGLSSSTP
-467 ISTVKVGDNASLTM
+467 SAVKVGNNASLTM

-496 LGNHF
+496 LYNHF

-528 TRGNIELAKGSNVHL
+528 TRGNIDLAKGSNVHL

-549 NFRVAGTVANRID
+549 NFRVAGTVANKID

-585 QANIEFN
+585 QANIEFD
-592 WLGIVEN
+592 WLGIGGN
-599 TVNFN
+599 KVNFN

-621 SSSLVTAKVNI
+621 ASSAVTATVNI
-632 DDPLRVAFNTDKLE
+632 NDPLRVAFNTDKLE

-656 SRINV
+656 SRITV

-783 ISESLSNSVSVSAS
+783 ISESLSNSVSVS
-797 ESISA
+797 ESLSNSA
-802 SVSASESASTSLS
+802 SM
-815 ASESTSASVSASE
+815 
-828 STSASVSASESTSA
+828 
-842 SVSASESTSAS
+842 
-853 VSASES
+853 
-859 TSASVSASES
+859 
-869 TSASV
+869 
-874 SASESTSASVSASE
+874 
-888 STSTSV
+888 
-894 SASESASTS
+894 
-903 LSASESTSASVSS
+903 
-916 SESTSASA
+916 
-924 STSESTSALVS
+924 
-935 ASESTSASVSASE
+935 
-948 STSASVS
+948 
-955 ASESLSNSVSM
+955 SESLSNSVSM

-987 ESLSNS
+987 ESLSNSVSMSESMSNS

>member
-194 SNSTPVDSITGSTSL
+194 SNSTTVDSITGSTSL

-270 ELKAALRD
+270 ELKAALQD

-326 NRGGSAQI
+326 NSSGSAKI
-334 KLTIENATLY
+334 DLTIENATLY

-352 NMSSNGVDTV
+352 NMSSNGADTV

-416 PDGDKTTALYVSHN
+416 PDGNKTTALYVSHN
-430 INIADNANVVLNN
+430 INIEDNANVVLNN

-454 AISSSSTPDNITF
+454 DVSLSKPHST
-467 ISTVKVGDNASLTM
+467 STVTVGNNASLTM

-496 LGNHF
+496 LNNRF

-528 TRGNIELAKGSNVHL
+528 TRGNIDLAKGSNVHL

-549 NFRVAGTVANRID
+549 NFRVAGTVANKID

-592 WLGIVEN
+592 WLGIGGN
-599 TVNFN
+599 KVNFK

-621 SSSLVTAKVNI
+621 SSSLVTANVNI

-656 SRINV
+656 SRITV

-828 STSASVSASESTSA
+828 STSASVSASESTST
-842 SVSASESTSAS
+842 SVSTSESTSAS

-859 TSASVSASES
+859 TSASVSA
-869 TSASV
+869 
-874 SASESTSASVSASE
+874 
-888 STSTSV
+888 
-894 SASESASTS
+894 
-903 LSASESTSASVSS
+903 
-916 SESTSASA
+916 
-924 STSESTSALVS
+924 
-935 ASESTSASVSASE
+935 
-948 STSASVS
+948 
-955 ASESLSNSVSM
+955 
-966 SESLSNSVSMSES
+966 
-979 LSNSVSMS
+979 
-987 ESLSNS
+987 
-993 VSMSESLSNSVSMSE
+993 SESLSNSVSMSE

>member
-194 SNSTPVDSITGSTSL
+194 SNSTTVDSITGSTSL

-317 NSDGGIILN
+317 NSDGGIIL
-326 NRGGSAQI
+326 GSAKI
-334 KLTIENATLY
+334 DLTIENATLY

-352 NMSSNGVDTV
+352 NMSSNGADTV

-416 PDGDKTTALYVSHN
+416 PDGDKTTALYVSHK
-430 INIADNANVVLNN
+430 INIEDNANVVLNN

-454 AISSSSTPDNITF
+454 AIPSSSTTPIIHST
-467 ISTVKVGDNASLTM
+467 STVTVGNNASLTM

-496 LGNHF
+496 LYNNF

-528 TRGNIELAKGSNVHL
+528 TRGNIYLAKGSNVHL

-549 NFRVAGTVANRID
+549 NFRVAGTFANKID

-592 WLGIVEN
+592 WLGIVGNE
-599 TVNFN
+599 VNFK

-621 SSSLVTAKVNI
+621 SSSFVNATVNI

-656 SRINV
+656 SRITV

-783 ISESLSNSVSVSAS
+783 ISESLKKALRQVVLIRRY
-797 ESISA
+797 ESSPIK
-802 SVSASESASTSLS
+802 
-815 ASESTSASVSASE
+815 
-828 STSASVSASESTSA
+828 
-842 SVSASESTSAS
+842 
-853 VSASES
+853 
-859 TSASVSASES
+859 
-869 TSASV
+869 
-874 SASESTSASVSASE
+874 
-888 STSTSV
+888 
-894 SASESASTS
+894 
-903 LSASESTSASVSS
+903 
-916 SESTSASA
+916 
-924 STSESTSALVS
+924 LV
-935 ASESTSASVSASE
+935 
-948 STSASVS
+948 
-955 ASESLSNSVSM
+955 
-966 SESLSNSVSMSES
+966 
-979 LSNSVSMS
+979 
-987 ESLSNS
+987 
-993 VSMSESLSNSVSMSE
+993 
-1008 SLSNSVS
+1008 
-1015 MSESLS
+1015 
-1021 NSQSMSISIS
+1021 
-1031 ELISLSSSESAS
+1031 
-1043 TSLSLS
+1043 
-1049 NSTSISIS
+1049 
-1057 SSGNASESLSD
+1057 
-1068 SLSSIS
+1068 
-1074 SSSSLSGSTSA
+1074 
-1085 VSDLG
+1085 
-1090 STFSDNSIN
+1090 
-1099 YSTSSSLSIMNN
+1099 
-1111 GNGLKTTNISESG
+1111 
-1124 NQTIMN
+1124 
-1130 LNETNSV
+1130 
-1137 NSQKPSQQNEKLP
+1137 
-1150 QTGNEKHS
+1150 
-1158 TAKLLSLISLEA
+1158 
-1170 ILLLLIS
+1170 
-1177 KKKKG
+1177 

>member
-194 SNSTPVDSITGSTSL
+194 SNSTTVDSITGSTSL

-326 NRGGSAQI
+326 NRGGSAKI
-334 KLTIENATLY
+334 ELTIENATLY

-352 NMSSNGVDTV
+352 NMSSNGADTV

-379 GAGVKTLNL
+379 DAGFKTLNL

-416 PDGDKTTALYVSHN
+416 PDGDKTTALYVSN
-430 INIADNANVVLNN
+430 AINIADNANVVLNN

-454 AISSSSTPDNITF
+454 AVPSSSSTV
-467 ISTVKVGDNASLTM
+467 TVGNNASLTM

-496 LGNHF
+496 HILGGKGGSYF

-516 NVRIIPQLENIL
+516 NVRIIPQIENIL

-549 NFRVAGTVANRID
+549 NFRVAGTFANKID

-585 QANIEFN
+585 QANIEFD
-592 WLGIVEN
+592 WLGIGGN
-599 TVNFN
+599 KVNFN

-621 SSSLVTAKVNI
+621 SSSFVNATVNI

-661 NVKNATIKVDDNDF
+661 NVTNATIKVDDNDF

-762 SLSESLSNSVSM
+762 SLSESLSNSVST

-802 SVSASESASTSLS
+802 
-815 ASESTSASVSASE
+815 
-828 STSASVSASESTSA
+828 
-842 SVSASESTSAS
+842 
-853 VSASES
+853 
-859 TSASVSASES
+859 
-869 TSASV
+869 
-874 SASESTSASVSASE
+874 
-888 STSTSV
+888 
-894 SASESASTS
+894 
-903 LSASESTSASVSS
+903 
-916 SESTSASA
+916 
-924 STSESTSALVS
+924 
-935 ASESTSASVSASE
+935 
-948 STSASVS
+948 
-955 ASESLSNSVSM
+955 
-966 SESLSNSVSMSES
+966 
-979 LSNSVSMS
+979 
-987 ESLSNS
+987 
-993 VSMSESLSNSVSMSE
+993 
-1008 SLSNSVS
+1008 
-1015 MSESLS
+1015 
-1021 NSQSMSISIS
+1021 
-1031 ELISLSSSESAS
+1031 
-1043 TSLSLS
+1043 
-1049 NSTSISIS
+1049 
-1057 SSGNASESLSD
+1057 
-1068 SLSSIS
+1068 
-1074 SSSSLSGSTSA
+1074 
-1085 VSDLG
+1085 
-1090 STFSDNSIN
+1090 
-1099 YSTSSSLSIMNN
+1099 
-1111 GNGLKTTNISESG
+1111 
-1124 NQTIMN
+1124 
-1130 LNETNSV
+1130 
-1137 NSQKPSQQNEKLP
+1137 
-1150 QTGNEKHS
+1150 
-1158 TAKLLSLISLEA
+1158 
-1170 ILLLLIS
+1170 
-1177 KKKKG
+1177 

>member
-194 SNSTPVDSITGSTSL
+194 SNSTTVDSITGSTSL

-270 ELKAALRD
+270 ELKAALQD

-317 NSDGGIILN
+317 NRNGGIILN
-326 NRGGSAQI
+326 NSSGSAKI
-334 KLTIENATLY
+334 DLTIENATLY

-352 NMSSNGVDTV
+352 NMSSNGADTV

-379 GAGVKTLNL
+379 DAGVKTLNL

-407 GTEAFSHRT
+407 GTEAFSHST
-416 PDGDKTTALYVSHN
+416 PDGDKTTALYVSN
-430 INIADNANVVLNN
+430 AINIADNANVVLNN

-454 AISSSSTPDNITF
+454 AVPSSSST
-467 ISTVKVGDNASLTM
+467 STVTVGNNASLTM

-496 LGNHF
+496 LYNDF

-528 TRGNIELAKGSNVHL
+528 TRGNIDLAKGSNVHL

-549 NFRVAGTVANRID
+549 NFRVAGTIANKID

-585 QANIEFN
+585 QANIEFD
-592 WLGIVEN
+592 WLGIGGNE
-599 TVNFN
+599 VNFK

-621 SSSLVTAKVNI
+621 SSSFVTATVNI
-632 DDPLRVAFNTDKLE
+632 NDPLRVAFNTDKLE

-656 SRINV
+656 SRITV

-681 NKTNIN
+681 NETKIN

-828 STSASVSASESTSA
+828 STSASVSASESISA
-842 SVSASESTSAS
+842 SVSASESA
-853 VSASES
+853 S
-859 TSASVSASES
+859 TSLSASES

-894 SASESASTS
+894 ST
-903 LSASESTSASVSS
+903 
-916 SESTSASA
+916 
-924 STSESTSALVS
+924 
-935 ASESTSASVSASE
+935 SESTSASVSASE

-955 ASESLSNSVSM
+955 A
-966 SESLSNSVSMSES
+966 SES

>member
-194 SNSTPVDSITGSTSL
+194 SNSTTVDSITGSTSL

-326 NRGGSAQI
+326 NRGGSAKI
-334 KLTIENATLY
+334 DLTIENATLY

-416 PDGDKTTALYVSHN
+416 PDGDKTTALYVSN
-430 INIADNANVVLNN
+430 AINIAENANVVLNN

-454 AISSSSTPDNITF
+454 AVPSTSG
-467 ISTVKVGDNASLTM
+467 ISTVTVGNNASLTM

-496 LGNHF
+496 RENHF

-516 NVRIIPQLENIL
+516 NVRIIPQLENIF

-592 WLGIVEN
+592 WLGIFEN

-621 SSSLVTAKVNI
+621 SSSLVTATVNI
-632 DDPLRVAFNTDKLE
+632 NDPLRVAFNTDKLE

-661 NVKNATIKVDDNDF
+661 KVTNATIKVDDNDF

-681 NKTNIN
+681 NETNIN

-828 STSASVSASESTSA
+828 STSASVSASESTS
-842 SVSASESTSAS
+842 
-853 VSASES
+853 
-859 TSASVSASES
+859 
-869 TSASV
+869 
-874 SASESTSASVSASE
+874 
-888 STSTSV
+888 TSV
-894 SASESASTS
+894 
-903 LSASESTSASVSS
+903 
-916 SESTSASA
+916 
-924 STSESTSALVS
+924 STSESS
-935 ASESTSASVSASE
+935 SASVSASE

-979 LSNSVSMS
+979 LSNSVSMSESLSNSVSMSESLSNSVSMSESLSNSVSMSESISNSVSMS

>member
-194 SNSTPVDSITGSTSL
+194 SNSTTVDSITGSTSL

-270 ELKAALRD
+270 ELKAALQD

-326 NRGGSAQI
+326 NRGGSAKI
-334 KLTIENATLY
+334 ELTIENATLY

-352 NMSSNGVDTV
+352 NMSSNGADTV

-379 GAGVKTLNL
+379 DAGVKTLNL

-416 PDGDKTTALYVSHN
+416 PDGNKTTALYVSHT
-430 INIADNANVVLNN
+430 IKIADNANVVLNN

-454 AISSSSTPDNITF
+454 AVPSSSST
-467 ISTVKVGDNASLTM
+467 STVTVGNNASLTM

-496 LGNHF
+496 LYNDF

-528 TRGNIELAKGSNVHL
+528 TRGNIDLAKGSNVHL

-549 NFRVAGTVANRID
+549 NFRVAGTVANKID

-585 QANIEFN
+585 QANIEFD
-592 WLGIVEN
+592 WLGIGGNE
-599 TVNFN
+599 VNFK

-621 SSSLVTAKVNI
+621 SSSAVTATVNI

-656 SRINV
+656 SRITV

-783 ISESLSNSVSVSAS
+783 ISESLSNSVSVSESLSNSVSMS
-797 ESISA
+797 ESLSN
-802 SVSASESASTSLS
+802 SVSMSESLS
-815 ASESTSASVSASE
+815 NSVSM
-828 STSASVSASESTSA
+828 
-842 SVSASESTSAS
+842 
-853 VSASES
+853 
-859 TSASVSASES
+859 
-869 TSASV
+869 
-874 SASESTSASVSASE
+874 
-888 STSTSV
+888 
-894 SASESASTS
+894 
-903 LSASESTSASVSS
+903 
-916 SESTSASA
+916 
-924 STSESTSALVS
+924 
-935 ASESTSASVSASE
+935 
-948 STSASVS
+948 
-955 ASESLSNSVSM
+955 SESLSNSVSM

>member
-130 SSVSQSMQSN
+130 SSVSQSMQNN

-194 SNSTPVDSITGSTSL
+194 SNSTTVDSITGSTSL

-270 ELKAALRD
+270 ELKAALQD

-326 NRGGSAQI
+326 NSSGSAKI
-334 KLTIENATLY
+334 DLTIENATLY

-352 NMSSNGVDTV
+352 NMSSNGADTV

-379 GAGVKTLNL
+379 YAGVKTLNL

-416 PDGDKTTALYVSHN
+416 PDGDKTTALYVSHA
-430 INIADNANVVLNN
+430 INIVDNANVVLNN

-454 AISSSSTPDNITF
+454 AVSSSNTLST
-467 ISTVKVGDNASLTM
+467 STVTVGNNASLTM

-496 LGNHF
+496 KYNYF
-501 IVNENA
+501 KVNENA

-528 TRGNIELAKGSNVHL
+528 TRGNIDLAKGSNVHL

-549 NFRVAGTVANRID
+549 NFRVAGTIANKID

-577 PTIYDKNS
+577 PTMYDKNS

-592 WLGIVEN
+592 WLGIVGN
-599 TVNFN
+599 AVNFK

-621 SSSLVTAKVNI
+621 ASSFVTATVNI
-632 DDPLRVAFNTDKLE
+632 EDPLRVAFNTDKLE

-661 NVKNATIKVDDNDF
+661 NVTNATIKVDDNDF

-783 ISESLSNSVSVSAS
+783 ISESLSNSVSVSES

-815 ASESTSASVSASE
+815 ASESTSASVSA
-828 STSASVSASESTSA
+828 
-842 SVSASESTSAS
+842 
-853 VSASES
+853 
-859 TSASVSASES
+859 
-869 TSASV
+869 
-874 SASESTSASVSASE
+874 
-888 STSTSV
+888 
-894 SASESASTS
+894 
-903 LSASESTSASVSS
+903 
-916 SESTSASA
+916 
-924 STSESTSALVS
+924 
-935 ASESTSASVSASE
+935 
-948 STSASVS
+948 
-955 ASESLSNSVSM
+955 
-966 SESLSNSVSMSES
+966 
-979 LSNSVSMS
+979 
-987 ESLSNS
+987 
-993 VSMSESLSNSVSMSE
+993 
-1008 SLSNSVS
+1008 
-1015 MSESLS
+1015 
-1021 NSQSMSISIS
+1021 
-1031 ELISLSSSESAS
+1031 
-1043 TSLSLS
+1043 
-1049 NSTSISIS
+1049 
-1057 SSGNASESLSD
+1057 
-1068 SLSSIS
+1068 
-1074 SSSSLSGSTSA
+1074 
-1085 VSDLG
+1085 
-1090 STFSDNSIN
+1090 
-1099 YSTSSSLSIMNN
+1099 
-1111 GNGLKTTNISESG
+1111 
-1124 NQTIMN
+1124 
-1130 LNETNSV
+1130 
-1137 NSQKPSQQNEKLP
+1137 
-1150 QTGNEKHS
+1150 
-1158 TAKLLSLISLEA
+1158 
-1170 ILLLLIS
+1170 
-1177 KKKKG
+1177 

>member
-194 SNSTPVDSITGSTSL
+194 SNSTTVDSITGSTSL

-326 NRGGSAQI
+326 NSSGSAKI
-334 KLTIENATLY
+334 DLTIENATLY

-352 NMSSNGVDTV
+352 NMSSNGADTV

-379 GAGVKTLNL
+379 DAGVKTLNL

-416 PDGDKTTALYVSHN
+416 PDGNKTTALYVSHT
-430 INIADNANVVLNN
+430 IKIADNANVVLNN

-454 AISSSSTPDNITF
+454 DVSSSSAR
-467 ISTVKVGDNASLTM
+467 STVTVGNNASLTM

-496 LGNHF
+496 LYNDF

-528 TRGNIELAKGSNVHL
+528 TRGNIDLAKGSNVHL

-549 NFRVAGTVANRID
+549 NFRVAGTVANKID

-592 WLGIVEN
+592 WLGIYGNE
-599 TVNFN
+599 VNFK

-621 SSSLVTAKVNI
+621 SSSVVTATVNI

-656 SRINV
+656 SRITV

-783 ISESLSNSVSVSAS
+783 ISESLSNSVSV
-797 ESISA
+797 
-802 SVSASESASTSLS
+802 
-815 ASESTSASVSASE
+815 
-828 STSASVSASESTSA
+828 
-842 SVSASESTSAS
+842 
-853 VSASES
+853 
-859 TSASVSASES
+859 
-869 TSASV
+869 
-874 SASESTSASVSASE
+874 
-888 STSTSV
+888 
-894 SASESASTS
+894 
-903 LSASESTSASVSS
+903 
-916 SESTSASA
+916 
-924 STSESTSALVS
+924 
-935 ASESTSASVSASE
+935 
-948 STSASVS
+948 
-955 ASESLSNSVSM
+955 
-966 SESLSNSVSMSES
+966 
-979 LSNSVSMS
+979 S